1 MLYNNFEE
9 RKNTGK
15 LSLRKACKTAIRLLR
30 LKTIRRLQ
38 RLKET
43 SSTVRK
49 EFVDKLEVLR
59 RLKVDTIL
67 RAIEDRHFDSKGFLG
82 NIQAENVCWEIV
94 QDKRVQEV
102 LRKVPKEEQKE
113 GRISR
118 SSYKASKTQRDW
130 KKVVEKPLINS
141 MFLDSLNGETTFASG
156 KKKHT
161 STKGFPKDTSFF
173 ESNDLHPSWRAKR
186 WRRKWESSICFQG
199 CHKYF

>member
-1 MLYNNFEE
+1 MVQNNYRHERKNMLYNNFEE

-67 RAIEDRHFDSKGFLG
+67 RAIEGTSILRVFSATSKL
-82 NIQAENVCWEIV
+82 
-94 QDKRVQEV
+94 KM
-102 LRKVPKEEQKE
+102 KVPKEEQKE